1 MPESPIGIFDS
12 GVGGLTVLKAI
23 KKILPHEN
31 LIYFGDTARVPYGN
45 RSPNTIIK
53 YSVEN
58 ARLLQKFNIKTLV
71 VACNTSS
78 SYALEILKEEF
89 PFPVI
94 GVVKPGAKLAVESS
108 KSKRIG
114 VIGTEA
120 TIKSGAYRK
129 AILSLEPFA
138 TVFEKACPLFV
149 PLIEEGW
156 LSDKIT
162 ELVAEKY
169 LKELTE
175 KEIDTLVLGCTH
187 YPLIKDTIKKI
198 LKDNVTLIDSAMAVA
213 EEVKRKLPHRKKNKS
228 QGVVRILVSD
238 KTPRFERI
246 AKMIM
251 GEDTLIEEVSLD
263 SE

>member
-1 MPESPIGIFDS
+1 MPEKPIGIFDS

-23 KKILPHEN
+23 KEILPNEN

-45 RSPNTIIK
+45 RSPSTIIK

-58 ARLLQKFNIKTLV
+58 TRLLQKFNIKMLV

-78 SYALEILKEEF
+78 SHALEILRREF
-89 PFPVI
+89 PFPVV
-94 GVVKPGAKLAVESS
+94 GVVKPGAKVAVESS
-108 KSKRIG
+108 KNKRIG

-129 AILSLEPFA
+129 AILSLDPFA

-156 LSDKIT
+156 LSGEVT
-162 ELVAEKY
+162 ELVVEKY
-169 LKELTE
+169 LSDLLNKD
-175 KEIDTLVLGCTH
+175 IDTLVLGCTH
-187 YPLIKDTIKKI
+187 YPLIKDTIRK
-198 LKDNVTLIDSAMAVA
+198 VTGKNINLIDSAMAVA
-213 EEVKRKLPHRKKNKS
+213 EEVKSRLPHERGKRSK
-228 QGVVRILVSD
+228 GIVRILVSD
-238 KTPRFERI
+238 KTERFERI
-246 AKMIM
+246 ARMIM
-251 GEDTLIEEVSLD
+251 GKDTLIEEVSLD